1 MVAKETQELIG
12 VSCGLGERKAHT
24 SRKSG
29 TEQVWGTNGIK
40 MGINARL
47 A

>member
-1 MVAKETQELIG
+1 MAKETLELIG
-12 VSCGLGERKAHT
+12 VSRGLGERKVHT

-29 TEQVWGTNGIK
+29 TEQVWDTNGIK